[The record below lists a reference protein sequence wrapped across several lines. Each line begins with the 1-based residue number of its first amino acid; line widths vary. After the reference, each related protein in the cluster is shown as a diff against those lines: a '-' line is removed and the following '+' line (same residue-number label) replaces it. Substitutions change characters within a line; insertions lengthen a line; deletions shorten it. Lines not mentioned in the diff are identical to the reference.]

1 MIKKQGE
8 KWLVDV
14 QPGGRGFKRYRK
26 LFDKKIDAV
35 QFERK
40 IQAKVQN
47 NPRFVM
53 PKKDTRR
60 LSELVQVW
68 FTHAGKYLSSGDD
81 TYKRLLSA
89 AQAMGD
95 PIASALTPS
104 HFTEYRALR
113 LDLGLSPATLNR
125 ELQTFKSMFSELQR
139 LDHWRVDCP
148 FANVRLIRTH
158 QPKMT
163 FLTNEQILKLMH
175 ALREAE
181 SDAWLIA
188 KVCLSTGARWG
199 EVQALKSSDITRFLV
214 HFHETKSKKSR
225 SVPIDPVLYHE
236 LFAVLSVR
244 QLTDSYSTFSRRLEE
259 TGIELP
265 SGQRTHVL
273 RHTFASHFMMNG
285 GNILTLQKVLGHSS
299 LEMTM
304 RYAHL
309 APDYLEEVL
318 EKNPAS
324 TLRRQQAKKKDLG

>member
-1 MIKKQGE
+1 MIKKQAD

-40 IQAKVQN
+40 IQAKVQAQ
-47 NPRFVM
+47 PGFVM

-60 LSELVQVW
+60 LSELVQLW
-68 FTHAGKYLSSGDD
+68 FSHVGKFLSSGDD
-81 TYKRLLSA
+81 TYKRLFSA
-89 AQAMGD
+89 AQSMGD
-95 PIASALTPS
+95 PIASALTAAS
-104 HFTEYRALR
+104 FTEYRSIR
-113 LDLGLSPATLNR
+113 LDAGLSPATLNR

-139 LDHWRVDCP
+139 LDLWRQDCP
-148 FANVRLIRTH
+148 FSNVRLIRT
-158 QPKMT
+158 QTPKMA
-163 FLTNEQILKLMH
+163 FLSNEQLLKLMH
-175 ALREAE
+175 LLRESH

-199 EVQALKSSDITRFLV
+199 EAQGLTLSNISRFLV
-214 HFHETKSKKSR
+214 HFQETKSKKPR

-236 LFAVLSVR
+236 LYAVLSKR
-244 QLTDSYSTFSRRLEE
+244 PFTDSYSTFSRRLLDS
-259 TGIELP
+259 GIDLP
-265 SGQRTHVL
+265 AGQRTHVL

-309 APDYLEEVL
+309 SPDYLDEVL
-318 EKNPAS
+318 QKNPAL
-324 TLRRQQAKKKDLG
+324 TLR